1 LFSKCCWWWLLLF
14 GHCVML
20 SRRCLWKCLWRSYEI
35 LSFVLKFI
43 WCLVNWVLML
53 NFMFVKFE
61 SFVSFRRILDMEN
74 EMLSAEHVWIC
85 GSVNKKIKLVLEIS
99 LIYRWVLAQLTN
111 AKIVSRI
118 SVVSWVW
125 RAPLCVCEFHVVFT
139 ILSTNNNK
147 ISLSCLILET
157 SIMTDIHQWMQ
168 K

>member
-1 LFSKCCWWWLLLF
+1 MLFLFVCLLSNRFWFRIFHGPVGIYCVFRINALSSVCLVSVVVGGCCLLF
-14 GHCVML
+14 GHCIML

-85 GSVNKKIKLVLEIS
+85 GGVNKKIILVL
-99 LIYRWVLAQLTN
+99 V
-111 AKIVSRI
+111 
-118 SVVSWVW
+118 
-125 RAPLCVCEFHVVFT
+125 
-139 ILSTNNNK
+139 
-147 ISLSCLILET
+147 ISLSYP
-157 SIMTDIHQWMQ
+157 
-168 K
+168 